1 MSKRVVITGM
11 GIVSPLGNDIDT
23 YWKNIVEGRSGVGPI
38 KRFDV
43 SEYKPRIAAEC
54 EQVLPE
60 GMSEKD
66 TNRIDRYAVYAIEAC
81 DQAWKQA
88 GLDIESEEADRCG
101 AIIGSGIGGIETIAN
116 EVTRLDKGGPRRVS
130 PFMIP
135 KGISNMASGNVG
147 IRLGLRGP
155 NKAVVTACAAAN
167 HSIGEAAWQIM
178 RGRADVMVA
187 GGAEATIVPFGMSG
201 FMQMKALSTRN
212 DDPEGASRPFD
223 KGRDGFVM
231 GEGAGTLVLESEK
244 HAKARGAEILAEYS
258 GMGESCDAFHITS
271 PRPDGSGAISA
282 MEHALADAGI
292 NREDVDYFNAHGTS
306 TVANELG
313 EAKALHAVFGGDMPY
328 VSSTKSMTGH
338 LLGAAGAVE
347 AIASI
352 FAIRDGVIPPNI
364 NFEEPDPECAVNL
377 VANEARESDVRIIM
391 SNSLGFGGHNATLV
405 LKRYE

>member
-1 MSKRVVITGM
+1 MSKKVVITGM

-23 YWKNIVEGRSGVGPI
+23 YWKNIAEGVSGVGPI
-38 KRFDV
+38 QRFDV
-43 SEYKPRIAAEC
+43 SAYKSRIAGEC

-60 GMSEKD
+60 GMTEKD
-66 TNRIDRYAVYAIEAC
+66 TNRIDRYAVYAIEAS

-88 GLDIESEEADRCG
+88 GLDIESEDADRCG

-116 EVTRLDKGGPRRVS
+116 EVVKLDHGGPRRVS

-155 NKAVVTACAAAN
+155 NKAVVTACAASN
-167 HSIGEAAWQIM
+167 HSIGEAALQIM
-178 RGRADVMVA
+178 SGRADVMVA
-187 GGAEATIVPFGMSG
+187 GGAEAAIVPFGMSG

-212 DDPEGASRPFD
+212 DEPQRASRPFD
-223 KGRDGFVM
+223 KDRNGFVM
-231 GEGAGTLVLESEK
+231 GEGAGSLILESEE
-244 HAKARGAEILAEYS
+244 HAKARGAEILAEYL
-258 GMGESCDAFHITS
+258 GMGESCDAYHITS
-271 PRPDGSGAISA
+271 PRPDGSGAASA
-282 MEHALADAGI
+282 INHALNDAKI
-292 NREDVDYFNAHGTS
+292 NPEDVDYFNAHGTS
-306 TVANELG
+306 TIPNELG
-313 EAKALHAVFGGDMPY
+313 ESKALHIVFGEDMPP

-352 FAIRDGVIPPNI
+352 FAIREGVLPPNI
-364 NFEEPDPECAVNL
+364 NVDNPDPECAVNL
-377 VANEARESDVRIIM
+377 VANEAREADVAIIM